1 MGVHRGDVVGVGN
14 LTPLERLAAANGIEP
29 AWRDNWGGL
38 HPTSP
43 RTTVGLLEAMGV
55 GAATTA
61 EARRSLA
68 AQREAEWCEPAP
80 PVLVVRA
87 AAQRGRFP
95 LALPRP
101 SDRARQVEPQV
112 SLEIVEEGGDRRR
125 VNLAAG
131 AIGHQGTRTYD
142 GRAWDRYEVPVPG
155 PFPLGYHTLNIV
167 ARRDEVV
174 LRRSVALIACPERA
188 YAAPEAD
195 GGARAAGLGVALYG
209 VRSGRNAGIGDLGDL
224 RRLTRWATRAL
235 GVRFIGLNP
244 LHAVR
249 NRYPY
254 AHSPYLP
261 LSSRFSN
268 HLYLELEAM
277 PEFDASAVAQQQVAA
292 AGPLLARLRA
302 TPHVPYDEADGF
314 KQRVLRTLFAQFLA
328 GAWNRPGDSPRR
340 KRFEDYLARE
350 GQALERFALFQAID
364 AHLVQ
369 AGECGWSWRLWP
381 EGFRRPEA
389 PDARAF
395 LERRREEVLYWQYLQ
410 WQLDEQLGQL
420 NRDARKAGLTLGYYH
435 DLALAVDEH
444 GADTWA
450 QQDLFAAGAR
460 VGAPPD
466 DFNTAGQDWGFP
478 PPHPERDRAQGY
490 CAFAAQTRSAC
501 RHAGL
506 LRIDHVMRLARLF
519 WIPAASPAAD
529 GAYVRYRQADLF
541 GILALESVRNRTVI
555 VGEDLGVVPDGFRET
570 MAAEGLCSCRLLWFE
585 RRDDGSCRAP
595 EEYPRDAMVSITTH
609 DLATF
614 AGFWTG
620 HDLQTRRA
628 IGLIPDEQSFGRALE
643 SRRQERRRLL
653 EVLVSSGLLGS
664 ERLGYSGDPAE
675 PDGELH
681 NAVVAL
687 LCRTPSRFFL
697 LAQEDL
703 FKVVDQQNFPGTVT
717 ERPNW
722 VWRMP
727 WTVEELESAPA
738 VRDFARMYHEN
749 LERSGRL

>member
-1 MGVHRGDVVGVGN
+1 MAESR

-29 AWRDNWGGL
+29 SWRDNWGGV
-38 HPTSP
+38 HPTDPKTSA
-43 RTTVGLLEAMGV
+43 GLLAAMGV

-68 AQREAEWCEPAP
+68 AQTEADWCEPAP

-87 AAQRGRFP
+87 VSPPERFSIALSRP
-95 LALPRP
+95 ARLALPSRLRV
-101 SDRARQVEPQV
+101 SVE
-112 SLEIVEEGGDRRR
+112 LVEEGGSRRG
-125 VNLAAG
+125 VNFSAG
-131 AIGHQGTRTYD
+131 EISHLGTRTYGD
-142 GRAWDRYEVPVPG
+142 RAWDRYGVPLPG
-155 PFPLGYHTLNIV
+155 PFPLGYHTLHVV
-167 ARRDEVV
+167 AGGARVV
-174 LRRSVALIACPERA
+174 LRRAVALIVCPDRA
-188 YAAPEAD
+188 YEAPRAE

-209 VRSGRNAGIGDLGDL
+209 VRSRRNTGIGDFGDL

-244 LHAVR
+244 LHATR

-261 LSSRFSN
+261 LSSRFVN
-268 HLYLELEAM
+268 HLYLELEAI
-277 PEFDASAVAQQQVAA
+277 PEFAASAAAQQQVAA
-292 AGPLLARLRA
+292 AAPLLARLRA
-302 TPHVPYDEADGF
+302 TPHIPYDEADEF
-314 KQRVLRTLFAQFLA
+314 KERVLRTLFAEFLA
-328 GAWNRPGDSPRR
+328 GCWDRAGDHPQR

-350 GQALERFALFQAID
+350 GQALEQFALFQAID
-364 AHLVQ
+364 AHLIA

-381 EGFRRPEA
+381 DGFRSPEG

-395 LERRREEVLYWQYLQ
+395 LEQRREEVLFRQYVQ

-420 NRDARKAGLTLGYYH
+420 NRDARQAGLSLGYYH
-435 DLALAVDEH
+435 DLALAVDGS

-450 QQDLFAAGAR
+450 RPDLFATGAR

-466 DFNTAGQDWGFP
+466 EFNAAGQDWGFP
-478 PPHPERDRAQGY
+478 PPHPRRDRAQGY
-490 CAFAAQTRSAC
+490 QAFAAQIRHAC

-519 WIPAASPAAD
+519 WVPDNQPASA
-529 GAYVRYRQADLF
+529 GAYVRYRESDLF

-570 MAAEGLCSCRLLWFE
+570 MAVEGLCSCRLLWFE
-585 RRDDGSCRAP
+585 RHDDGTCRAP
-595 EEYPRDAMVSITTH
+595 EQYPRDAMVSITTH

-614 AGFWTG
+614 TGFWSG
-620 HDLQTRRA
+620 HDLLTRRA
-628 IGLIPDEQSFGRALE
+628 IGLFPDEPSFIRALE

-653 EVLVSSGLLGS
+653 ELLVSCGLLGP
-664 ERLGYSGDPAE
+664 ERLGSAGEPAD

-687 LCRTPSRFFL
+687 LCRTPSRFFV

-703 FKVVDQQNFPGTVT
+703 FKVLDQQNVPGTVT

-727 WTVEELESAPA
+727 WTVEELESAAA
-738 VRDFARMYHEN
+738 VRDFARMYHTN

>member
-1 MGVHRGDVVGVGN
+1 MAADS
-14 LTPLERLAAANGIEP
+14 LTPLERLAAANGIDP
-29 AWRDNWGGL
+29 SWRDNWGGV

-43 RTTVGLLEAMGV
+43 KTSAGLLAAMGV
-55 GAATTA
+55 GAASAA

-68 AQREAEWCEPAP
+68 AQTRVDWCEPAP
-80 PVLVVRA
+80 PVLVVRSA
-87 AAQRGRFP
+87 EPPGRFSI
-95 LALPRP
+95 ALSRPAGRARP
-101 SDRARQVEPQV
+101 SRLRV
-112 SLEIVEEGGDRRR
+112 SVEIVEEDGSRRR
-125 VNLAAG
+125 VNFSAG
-131 AIGHQGTRTYD
+131 EISHLGTRTYGD
-142 GRAWDRYEVPVPG
+142 RAWDRYEVPLPG
-155 PFPLGYHTLNIV
+155 PFPLGYHTLHVV
-167 ARRDEVV
+167 ARGERVV
-174 LRRSVALIACPERA
+174 LQRAVALIACPDRA
-188 YAAPEAD
+188 YEAPRAE
-195 GGARAAGLGVALYG
+195 GGARAGGLGVALYG
-209 VRSGRNAGIGDLGDL
+209 VRSRRNAGIGDFGDL

-244 LHAVR
+244 LHAIR

-261 LSSRFSN
+261 LSSRFVN
-268 HLYLELEAM
+268 HLYLELEAI
-277 PEFDASAVAQQQVAA
+277 PEFAASAAAQQQVAGA
-292 AGPLLARLRA
+292 APLLDRLRA

-314 KQRVLRTLFAQFLA
+314 KQRVLRTLFEEFLD
-328 GAWNRPGDSPRR
+328 GCWNRAGDNPRR

-350 GQALERFALFQAID
+350 GQALEQFALFQAID
-364 AHLVQ
+364 AHLIA

-381 EGFRRPEA
+381 EGFRRPEG

-395 LERRREEVLYWQYLQ
+395 LEQRREEVLFRQYLQ

-420 NRDARKAGLTLGYYH
+420 NRDARQAGLSLGYYH
-435 DLALAVDEH
+435 DLALAVDGS

-450 QQDLFAAGAR
+450 RQDLFAAGAR

-466 DFNTAGQDWGFP
+466 EFNTAGQDWGFP
-478 PPHPERDRAQGY
+478 PPHPLRDRAQGY
-490 CAFAAQTRSAC
+490 QAFAAQIRHAC

-519 WIPAASPAAD
+519 WVPDALPASE
-529 GAYVRYRQADLF
+529 GAYVRYRQSDLF

-585 RRDDGSCRAP
+585 RHDDGACRAP
-595 EEYPRDAMVSITTH
+595 EQYPRDAMVSITTH

-614 AGFWTG
+614 TGFWAG
-620 HDLQTRRA
+620 HDLLAHRA
-628 IGLIPDEQSFGRALE
+628 IGLFPDEPSFNRALE
-643 SRRQERRRLL
+643 NRRQERRRLL
-653 EVLVSSGLLGS
+653 ELLVSCGLLGP
-664 ERLGYSGDPAE
+664 ERLGSSGEPAD

-687 LCRTPSRFFL
+687 LCRTPSRFFV

-703 FKVVDQQNFPGTVT
+703 FKVLDQQNVPGTVT

-738 VRDFARMYHEN
+738 VRDFARMYHTN

>member
-1 MGVHRGDVVGVGN
+1 MAAN
-14 LTPLERLAAANGIEP
+14 TLTPLEKLAAANYIEP
-29 AWRDNWGGL
+29 SWRDNWGGT

-43 RTTVGLLEAMGV
+43 KTSAGLLAALGV
-55 GAATTA
+55 GAGTTA

-68 AQREAEWCEPAP
+68 ALTEADWCEPAP

-87 AAQRGRFP
+87 SSPPVRFSIALSRPTAGAPAGR
-95 LALPRP
+95 L
-101 SDRARQVEPQV
+101 QV
-112 SLEIVEEGGDRRR
+112 SVEIVEEGGSRRR
-125 VNLAAG
+125 AAFSAG
-131 AIGHQGTRTYD
+131 EITHLGTRTYR
-142 GRAWDRYEVPVPG
+142 GRAWDRYEIPLPG
-155 PFPLGYHTLNIV
+155 PFPLGYHTLHVV
-167 ARRDEVV
+167 ARRNHV
-174 LRRSVALIACPERA
+174 LQQHAVALIVCPDRA
-188 YAAPEAD
+188 YEAPGVE

-209 VRSGRNAGIGDLGDL
+209 VRSGRNAGSGDFGDL

-244 LHAVR
+244 LHAIR

-261 LSSRFSN
+261 LSCRFVN
-268 HLYLELEAM
+268 HLYLELEGI
-277 PEFDASAVAQQQVAA
+277 PEFAACDAAQQQVAGA
-292 AGPLLARLRA
+292 APLLARLRA

-314 KQRVLRTLFAQFLA
+314 KLRVLRTLFAEFLD
-328 GAWNRPGDSPRR
+328 GCWNRAGNSPRR

-350 GQALERFALFQAID
+350 GQPLEQFALFQAID
-364 AHLVQ
+364 AHLIA

-381 EGFRRPEA
+381 EGFRSPGG

-395 LERRREEVLYWQYLQ
+395 LEQRREQVLFWQYLQ

-420 NRDARKAGLTLGYYH
+420 NRDARQAGLSLGYYH
-435 DLALAVDEH
+435 DLALAVDGS

-450 QQDLFAAGAR
+450 QQELFASGAR

-466 DFNTAGQDWGFP
+466 DFNAEGQDWGFP
-478 PPHPERDRAQGY
+478 PPHPQRDRAQGY
-490 CAFAAQTRSAC
+490 RAFAAQIRHAC

-519 WIPAASPAAD
+519 WIPDAMPAAE
-529 GAYVRYRQADLF
+529 GAYVRYRQAELF

-555 VGEDLGVVPDGFRET
+555 VGEDLGVVPDGFREK
-570 MAAEGLCSCRLLWFE
+570 MAGEGLCSCRLLWFE
-585 RRDDGSCRAP
+585 RHDDGTCRPP
-595 EEYPRDAMVSITTH
+595 EQYPRDAMVSITTH

-620 HDLQTRRA
+620 HDLLTRRA
-628 IGLIPDEQSFGRALE
+628 IGLFPDEPSFTRAVE
-643 SRRQERRRLL
+643 NRRQERRRLL
-653 EVLVSSGLLGS
+653 ELLVASGLLGA
-664 ERLGYSGDPAE
+664 ERLGSAGEPAD

-687 LCRTPSRFFL
+687 LCRTPSRFFV

-703 FKVVDQQNFPGTVT
+703 FKVLDQQNVPGTVT

-738 VRDFARMYHEN
+738 VRDFARMYHTN
-749 LERSGRL
+749 IERSGRL

>member
-1 MGVHRGDVVGVGN
+1 VP
-14 LTPLERLAAANGIEP
+14 TPLEKLAAANGIEP
-29 AWRDNWGGL
+29 SWRDNWGGV

-43 RTTVGLLEAMGV
+43 QTSAGLLAAMGV
-55 GAATTA
+55 AAATTA
-61 EARRSLA
+61 AARRSLA
-68 AQREAEWCEPAP
+68 AQNEADWCEPAP

-87 AAQRGRFP
+87 AARAERFSI
-95 LALPRP
+95 ALSRPAGSALRRAPR
-101 SDRARQVEPQV
+101 V
-112 SLEIVEEGGDRRR
+112 SLEIVEEDGSRRLVTIEAGGIAH
-125 VNLAAG
+125 L
-131 AIGHQGTRTYD
+131 GTRTYRD
-142 GRAWDRYEVPVPG
+142 LEWDRYEVPLPG
-155 PFPLGYHTLNIV
+155 PFPLGYHTLHV
-167 ARRDEVV
+167 AARRNRVELQHTVT
-174 LRRSVALIACPERA
+174 LIVCPDRA
-188 YAAPEAD
+188 YQAPEAD
-195 GGARAAGLGVALYG
+195 GGSRAAGLGVALYG
-209 VRSGRNAGIGDLGDL
+209 VRSARNTGIGDFGDL

-261 LSSRFSN
+261 LSCRFVN
-268 HLYLELEAM
+268 HLYLELEAV
-277 PEFDASAVAQQQVAA
+277 PEFLASDAAQRQIAA
-292 AGPLLARLRA
+292 AAPLLARLRA

-314 KQRVLRTLFAQFLA
+314 KLGVLRTLFSAFLA
-328 GAWNRPGDSPRR
+328 GCWNHPGGSPRR
-340 KRFEDYLARE
+340 RRFEDYLARE
-350 GQALERFALFQAID
+350 GQALEQFALFQAID
-364 AHLVQ
+364 AHLIA

-381 EGFRRPEA
+381 EGFRRPDA

-395 LERRREEVLYWQYLQ
+395 LQQRREEVLFWQYVQ
-410 WQLDEQLGQL
+410 WQLDEQLDQL
-420 NRDARKAGLTLGYYH
+420 NRDADRAGLSLGYYH
-435 DLALAVDEH
+435 DLALAVDGS

-450 QQDLFAAGAR
+450 GQELFAVGAR

-466 DFNTAGQDWGFP
+466 DFNAAGQDWGFP
-478 PPHPERDRAQGY
+478 PPHPRSDRARGY
-490 CAFAAQTRSAC
+490 RAFADQLRRAC

-519 WIPAASPAAD
+519 WVPDAMPASE
-529 GAYVRYRQADLF
+529 GAYVRYRQSDLF

-585 RRDDGSCRAP
+585 RNDDGSCRTP
-595 EEYPRDAMVSITTH
+595 GQYPRDAMVSITTH

-614 AGFWTG
+614 AGFWGG
-620 HDLQTRRA
+620 HDLLTRRA
-628 IGLIPDEQSFGRALE
+628 IGLFPDEQAFTRSVE

-653 EVLVSSGLLGS
+653 EVLVSSGLLGP
-664 ERLGYSGDPAE
+664 ERLGSSVDPAD
-675 PDGELH
+675 PDGDLH

-687 LCRTPSRFFL
+687 LCRTPSRFFV

-703 FKVVDQQNFPGTVT
+703 FKVLDQQNVPGTVT

-738 VRDFARMYHEN
+738 VRDFARMYHTN
-749 LERSGRL
+749 LERSGRI

>member
-1 MGVHRGDVVGVGN
+1 MGNGPP
-14 LTPLERLAAANGIEP
+14 TPLERLAAANGIEP
-29 AWRDNWGGL
+29 SWRDNWGGV

-43 RTTVGLLEAMGV
+43 KTSAGLLAAMGV
-55 GAATTA
+55 GAATAT

-68 AQREAEWCEPAP
+68 RQREADWCEPAP
-80 PVLVVRA
+80 PVLVVRSA
-87 AAQRGRFP
+87 GAPGHFP
-95 LALPRP
+95 IALPRP
-101 SDRARQVEPQV
+101 ARSTGRGAPQV
-112 SLEIVEEGGDRRR
+112 SIETVMEDGSRRL

-131 AIGHQGTRTYD
+131 EVAHAGTRTYRD
-142 GRAWDRYEVPVPG
+142 RAWDRYEVPLPG
-155 PFPLGYHTLNIV
+155 RFPLGYHTLNV
-167 ARRDEVV
+167 AARRDGCV
-174 LRRSVALIACPERA
+174 LQSAVALIVCPERA
-188 YAAPEAD
+188 HEAPEAE
-195 GGARAAGLGVALYG
+195 GGSRAAGLGVALYG
-209 VRSGRNAGIGDLGDL
+209 VRSGRNAGVGDFGDL
-224 RRLTRWATRAL
+224 RRLTKWAARAL

-244 LHAVR
+244 LHAIR

-261 LSSRFSN
+261 LSSRFAN
-268 HLYLELEAM
+268 HLYLELEAIL
-277 PEFDASAVAQQQVAA
+277 EFARSDAAQRQLAA
-292 AGPLLARLRA
+292 AAPLLARLRA
-302 TPHVPYDEADGF
+302 TPHVPYDEADGL
-314 KQRVLRTLFAQFLA
+314 KLRVLRTLFTEFLA
-328 GAWNRPGDSPRR
+328 SCWNRVGTSARR
-340 KRFEDYLARE
+340 KRFEDFLARE
-350 GQALERFALFQAID
+350 GRALEHFALFQAID
-364 AHLVQ
+364 AHLVA

-381 EGFRRPEA
+381 EGFRRPDG
-389 PDARAF
+389 PGTRAF
-395 LERRREEVLYWQYLQ
+395 LEQRREEVLFWQYLQ

-420 NRDARKAGLTLGYYH
+420 NRDADQAGLTLGYYH
-435 DLALAVDEH
+435 DLALAVDES

-450 QQDLFAAGAR
+450 HQDLFAAGAR

-478 PPHPERDRAQGY
+478 PPHPRRDRAQAY
-490 CAFAAQTRSAC
+490 RAFAAQIRSAC

-519 WIPAASPAAD
+519 WVPDNQPASE
-529 GAYVRYRQADLF
+529 GAYVRYRESDLF

-585 RRDDGSCRAP
+585 RHDDGACRPP

-620 HDLQTRRA
+620 QDLLTRRA
-628 IGLIPDEQSFGRALE
+628 IGQFTDEPSFNRAVE
-643 SRRQERRRLL
+643 NRRRERRRLL
-653 EVLVSSGLLGS
+653 ELLVSRKLLWP
-664 ERLGYSGDPAE
+664 ERLASPGDPAD

-687 LCRTPSRFFL
+687 LCSTPSRFFV

-703 FKVVDQQNFPGTVT
+703 FKVIDQQNVPGTVT

-727 WTVEELESAPA
+727 WTVEELESAPE
-738 VRDFARMYHEN
+738 VRDFARMYHKNIEHT
-749 LERSGRL
+749 GRF

>member
-1 MGVHRGDVVGVGN
+1 MRDSQP
-14 LTPLERLAAANGIEP
+14 TPLERLATANGIEP
-29 AWRDNWGGL
+29 SWRDNWGGV
-38 HPTSP
+38 HPTSAK
-43 RTTVGLLEAMGV
+43 TSAGLLAAMGV

-61 EARRSLA
+61 AARRSLA
-68 AQREAEWCEPAP
+68 ARKEADWCEPAP
-80 PVLVVRA
+80 PVIVVRA
-87 AAQRGRFP
+87 ASPPGRFSI
-95 LALPRP
+95 ALSSPAG
-101 SDRARQVEPQV
+101 RARRGAPQV
-112 SLEIVEEGGDRRR
+112 SIETVEEDGSRRL
-125 VNLAAG
+125 VHFEAG
-131 AIGHQGTRTYD
+131 EIAHLGTRTYRD
-142 GRAWDRYEVPVPG
+142 RAWDRYEVPLPC
-155 PFPLGYHTLNIV
+155 PLPLGYHTLHVV
-167 ARRDEVV
+167 ARQDDVV
-174 LRRSVALIACPERA
+174 LQCAVTLITCPDRA
-188 YAAPEAD
+188 YEAPEAQ

-209 VRSGRNAGIGDLGDL
+209 VRSARNTGIGDFGDL

-261 LSSRFSN
+261 LSCRFVN
-268 HLYLELEAM
+268 HLYLELEAI
-277 PEFDASAVAQQQVAA
+277 PEFAASDTAQRQLAA
-292 AGPLLARLRA
+292 AAPLLDRLQA
-302 TPHVPYDEADGF
+302 TPHVPYDEADEF
-314 KQRVLRTLFAQFLA
+314 KQRVLRTLFAEFLSSC
-328 GAWNRPGDSPRR
+328 WNRAGESPRR

-350 GQALERFALFQAID
+350 GQALEQFALFQAID
-364 AHLVQ
+364 SHLIA
-369 AGECGWSWRLWP
+369 AGECGWTWRLWP
-381 EGFRRPEA
+381 QGFRRPA
-389 PDARAF
+389 GADARAF
-395 LERRREEVLYWQYLQ
+395 LEQRREEVLFWQYVQ

-420 NRDARKAGLTLGYYH
+420 NLDARQAGLTLGYYH
-435 DLALAVDEH
+435 DLALAVDGH
-444 GADTWA
+444 GSDTWA
-450 QQDLFAAGAR
+450 RQDLYATGAR

-478 PPHPERDRAQGY
+478 PPHPQHDRAQGY
-490 CAFAAQTRSAC
+490 RAFAAQIRHAC

-519 WIPAASPAAD
+519 WVPDNMPAIA
-529 GAYVRYRQADLF
+529 GAFVRYRQSDLF

-585 RRDDGSCRAP
+585 RHDDGSCRAP
-595 EEYPRDAMVSITTH
+595 EQYPRDAMVSITTH

-620 HDLQTRRA
+620 HDLLTRRA
-628 IGLIPDEQSFGRALE
+628 IGLFPDEQAFNRELE
-643 SRRQERRRLL
+643 NRRHERRRLL
-653 EVLVSSGLLGS
+653 ELLVAGGLLGP
-664 ERLGYSGDPAE
+664 ERLGFSGDPAD

-687 LCRTPSRFFL
+687 LCRTPSRFFV

-703 FKVVDQQNFPGTVT
+703 FKVLDQQNVPGTVT

-727 WTVEELESAPA
+727 WTVEELESATA
-738 VRDFARMYHEN
+738 VRDFAHMYHTN
-749 LERSGRL
+749 LERSGRLR

>member
-1 MGVHRGDVVGVGN
+1 MVTGS
-14 LTPLERLAAANGIEP
+14 LSPLEKLAAANGIEP
-29 AWRDNWGGL
+29 AWRDNWGEV

-43 RTTVGLLEAMGV
+43 KTNAGLLAAMGV

-61 EARRSLA
+61 EARRALA
-68 AQREAEWCEPAP
+68 ARTELDWCEPAP

-87 AAQRGRFP
+87 GSPPARFAI
-95 LALPRP
+95 ALSRP
-101 SDRARQVEPQV
+101 AGRARSGRLQI
-112 SLEIVEEGGDRRR
+112 SLEIVEEGGQRRQ
-125 VNLAAG
+125 VTFSAG
-131 AIGHQGTRTYD
+131 EISHLGTRTYRE
-142 GRAWDRYEVPVPG
+142 RAWDRYEIPLPG
-155 PFPLGYHTLNIV
+155 PFPLGYHTLHV
-167 ARRDEVV
+167 TARRDRV
-174 LRRSVALIACPERA
+174 LLQRAVALIVCPDRA
-188 YAAPEAD
+188 YEAPEAE

-209 VRSGRNAGIGDLGDL
+209 VRSGRNTGVGDFGDL

-244 LHAVR
+244 LHAIR
-249 NRYPY
+249 NRSPY

-261 LSSRFSN
+261 LSSRFVN
-268 HLYLELEAM
+268 HLYLELEAI
-277 PEFDASAVAQQQVAA
+277 PEFAASAAAQRQMAA
-292 AGPLLARLRA
+292 AAPLLARLRA
-302 TPHVPYDEADGF
+302 MPHVPYNEADVF
-314 KQRVLRTLFAQFLA
+314 KKGVLRTLFAEFLA
-328 GAWNRPGDSPRR
+328 GAWNRAGDNPRR

-350 GQALERFALFQAID
+350 GPTLQQFALFQALD
-364 AHLVQ
+364 AHLSA
-369 AGECGWSWRLWP
+369 AGECDWSWRLWP
-381 EGFRRPEA
+381 EGFRHPA
-389 PDARAF
+389 GPDARSF
-395 LERRREEVLYWQYLQ
+395 LEQRREEVLFWQYLQ
-410 WQLDEQLGQL
+410 WQLDEQLAQVNL
-420 NRDARKAGLTLGYYH
+420 DASQAGLTLGYYH

-450 QQDLFAAGAR
+450 LQDLFATGAH

-466 DFNTAGQDWGFP
+466 EFNAAGQDWGFP
-478 PPHPERDRAQGY
+478 PPLPQRDRAQGY
-490 CAFAAQTRSAC
+490 QAFAAQIRHAC

-519 WIPAASPAAD
+519 WIPAGMPASD
-529 GAYVRYRQADLF
+529 GAYVSYRQADLF

-555 VGEDLGVVPDGFRET
+555 VGEDLGVVPDGFRDT
-570 MAAEGLCSCRLLWFE
+570 MSAESLCSCRLLWFE
-585 RRDDGSCRAP
+585 RNKDDTYLPP
-595 EEYPRDAMVSITTH
+595 ERYPHDAMVSITTH

-614 AGFWTG
+614 TGFWTG
-620 HDLQTRRA
+620 HDLLTRRA
-628 IGLIPDEQSFGRALE
+628 SGLYPDEPSFNLALE

-653 EVLVSSGLLGS
+653 ELLVACGLLGS
-664 ERLGYSGDPAE
+664 ERLDSAGEPAD

-687 LCRTPSRFFL
+687 LCRTPSRFFV

-703 FKVVDQQNFPGTVT
+703 FKVLDQQNVPGTVT

-738 VRDFARMYHEN
+738 VRDFARMYHAN